1 MSNFNE
7 TTGQDAPAANA
18 VEITPSDTAVLN
30 PVVRALWIGGAG
42 NVRVVTVSGQTV
54 TFAGAQAGSIIPVR
68 VRQVLATGT
77 TATSIDGLW

>member
-1 MSNFNE
+1 MS
-7 TTGQDAPAANA
+7 TTYEPVGYDAPASNV
-18 VEITPSDTAVLN
+18 VEITPSDTTVLN

-42 NVRVVTVSGQTV
+42 NVQVQTVSGQTV

-77 TATSIDGLW
+77 TATLINGLW